1 MSLDSLRSRPRWM
14 ALFSSIVLM
23 LAAMVP
29 TVSRALA
36 TPPGNGWVEV
46 CTATGMQWVQAE
58 GEASAEPGTPP
69 ASGTLSLDHCPLCHL
84 STDKVF
90 VLPPAPATGLLLEPD
105 TTAHAVPEYHPP
117 FVPSGRRFLPL
128 LRAPPAAA

>member
-58 GEASAEPGTPP
+58 GETSAEPGTPP
-69 ASGTLSLDHCPLCHL
+69 ASSTLSLDL

-90 VLPPAPATGLLLEPD
+90 VLPPAPATGLLLEHD

-128 LRAPPAAA
+128 LRAPPAAG